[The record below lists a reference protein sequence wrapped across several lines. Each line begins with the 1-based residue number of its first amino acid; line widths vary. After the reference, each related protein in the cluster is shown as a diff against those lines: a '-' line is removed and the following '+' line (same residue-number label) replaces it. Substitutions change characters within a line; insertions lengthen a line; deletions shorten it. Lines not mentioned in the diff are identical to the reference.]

1 LIDVRK
7 PQIAAA
13 GATIRSEGATA
24 LWRALETST
33 STNATQAIAEL
44 GNTLQI
50 FANLGTHHT
59 FFKQFDDCTF
69 LTCYAFA
76 QASCLKL

>member
-50 FANLGTHHT
+50 FANLGNLCSLS
-59 FFKQFDDCTF
+59 FFFF
-69 LTCYAFA
+69 
-76 QASCLKL
+76 QAIC